1 MRVFHNSMISSWLR
15 LPHTLKPSQIS
26 SRNLCSTWRI
36 GLEAIVTKNQTVPVK
51 ESLEA
56 FFEVDDAPL
65 AAHMT
70 VVQGP
75 SFTENVA
82 ILT

>member
-1 MRVFHNSMISSWLR
+1 M
-15 LPHTLKPSQIS
+15 
-26 SRNLCSTWRI
+26 
-36 GLEAIVTKNQTVPVK
+36 PVK

-56 FFEVDDAPL
+56 FLEVVEAQL

-75 SFTENVA
+75 SVSETALKLLVSPD
-82 ILT
+82 IRTVIHMRGT

>member
-1 MRVFHNSMISSWLR
+1 M
-15 LPHTLKPSQIS
+15 
-26 SRNLCSTWRI
+26 
-36 GLEAIVTKNQTVPVK
+36 GTKNHAVPAKV
-51 ESLEA
+51 SLEA

-75 SFTENVA
+75 SFTENIP

>member
-1 MRVFHNSMISSWLR
+1 M
-15 LPHTLKPSQIS
+15 
-26 SRNLCSTWRI
+26 
-36 GLEAIVTKNQTVPVK
+36 GTKNQAVPVE